1 MSIRYACDETF
12 LLEREDSVPT
22 KEQIKEWIND
32 AERGDM
38 ELTEEDKSEI
48 EKMSYQ
54 DLVKQYIDSC
64 GSIYDF
70 IRASE
75 DYERRI
81 SLTDLLETRL
91 YACKDELNPE
101 ETAYNADDELTWVSP
116 WGINFEGKHFSPQD
130 FTPEQFVAFGAYHPC
145 LSQYALYLHS
155 GESFE
160 PER

>member
-12 LLEREDSVPT
+12 LIEREDSVPT

-130 FTPEQFVAFGAYHPC
+130 FTPEQFVAFGASHPC

>member
-1 MSIRYACDETF
+1 MSIRYACDEAF
-12 LLEREDSVPT
+12 LIEREDSVPT

-54 DLVKQYIDSC
+54 DLVKQYIDGC
-64 GSIYDF
+64 GSIYNF

-75 DYERRI
+75 DYEQLI

-91 YACKDELNPE
+91 YACEDELNPE

-116 WGINFEGKHFSPQD
+116 W
-130 FTPEQFVAFGAYHPC
+130 
-145 LSQYALYLHS
+145 
-155 GESFE
+155 
-160 PER
+160 